1 MALRRILASLS
12 AFLLACCLSACGRET
27 DVGSSREDPHA
38 GSGGGSS
45 QGGASGDGGGSGGG
59 RDPGSSGGRESSA
72 AGGRHPVGDGGTSE
86 GGAGGKGGRGASG
99 AIAGGGAST
108 GGIGSA
114 DAAVEAGACV
124 DCFTLYDLHWG
135 MDGGFVAYTDLSRLG
150 PCRAYSHDRTPR
162 STNPPSLT
170 CTAQIPGCPSRI
182 IDGIERAIGDPELRM
197 ALQAHTL
204 YGNDPRPM
212 DGQVFRFGVG
222 NDFIDVGPSCAG
234 PSGCAGMPA
243 AVRAVVGLLHAL
255 DDAELAAEP
264 CKSVFGT

>member
-72 AGGRHPVGDGGTSE
+72 AGGRHPGGDGGTSE

-99 AIAGGGAST
+99 ASAGGGAST

-114 DAAVEAGACV
+114 AAPEDAGASV
-124 DCFTLYDLHWG
+124 HFFTLCELQWG
-135 MDGGFVAYTDLSRLG
+135 LAGGFAAPPDQ
-150 PCRAYSHDRTPR
+150 HPR
-162 STNPPSLT
+162 
-170 CTAQIPGCPSRI
+170 R
-182 IDGIERAIGDPELRM
+182 
-197 ALQAHTL
+197 HW
-204 YGNDPRPM
+204 
-212 DGQVFRFGVG
+212 
-222 NDFIDVGPSCAG
+222 
-234 PSGCAGMPA
+234 
-243 AVRAVVGLLHAL
+243 
-255 DDAELAAEP
+255 
-264 CKSVFGT
+264 